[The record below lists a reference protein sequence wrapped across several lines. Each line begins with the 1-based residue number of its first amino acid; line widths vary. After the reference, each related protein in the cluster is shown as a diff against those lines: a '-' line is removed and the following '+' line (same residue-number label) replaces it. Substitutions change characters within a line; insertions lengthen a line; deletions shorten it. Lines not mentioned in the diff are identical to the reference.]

1 MTVKYQTLE
10 SAMIK
15 GDRFRVCLRSA
26 LCSLYGNL
34 ESGLTP
40 QGFITHLGQKLKVL
54 LLSRGVWWPSTL
66 SGLKKPLFLLKA
78 PIADRVRGTGD
89 GTLWREKANAVSC
102 IQQLLAVF
110 SMEGVLPG
118 REGNPHPLD
127 FTDMQQLVCQ
137 QSLISLIEL

>member
-15 GDRFRVCLRSA
+15 GDGFRVCLRSA

-34 ESGLTP
+34 ESGLSP
-40 QGFITHLGQKLKVL
+40 QGFITHLGQNLKVL
-54 LLSRGVWWPSTL
+54 LWSRGVWWPSTL
-66 SGLKKPLFLLKA
+66 SGLKKKKTFSSSKLQLQTEW
-78 PIADRVRGTGD
+78 DGD
-89 GTLWREKANAVSC
+89 GTFWREKANVVSC
-102 IQQLLAVF
+102 MQQLLAVF
-110 SMEGVLPG
+110 SMERDLPG
-118 REGNPHPLD
+118 REGNPHLLD